1 MEFIGNKSIYFIVS
15 FLFIMNCGN
24 NNQKVYKQFD
34 SIDISTTQFSQED
47 ESAWNGGPG
56 FKVYAEQLGWETNN
70 NFVSIG
76 SPKAIKGDTITLVG
90 EEVMPPTFRNIGKE
104 TRSQFLSIIEAL
116 AYEPLLIYNYE
127 TSKFEPELA
136 THWRVGKDSLTFF
149 FRIDPRAK
157 WSDGRDVTANDI
169 VASYKL
175 RIDKGH
181 GDPTTYKGWEES
193 FYEPVS
199 ETKYIVSIK
208 SKKKDWGNFKSI
220 AEAIVYPSYYL
231 NKIDGATFLEKY
243 QYEMMPGTGP
253 YRIDMNL
260 TSQENNGIVVFNR
273 RKDYWAIDEPR
284 NIGINNFDVI
294 KFIFIDDDNQ
304 LIERFFTGDYDIY
317 LVSRAQW
324 WNERFTAEEYPQ
336 IKRGLTQRLKVFNF
350 KPTGVSGLAFNT
362 KEWPFDDIEVRKA
375 FSHIWNL
382 DKLMDKLFFNEYVA
396 TNSYWPWSKYE
407 HPDNPIQDYNPDK
420 ALQLL
425 NEAGWQKNPD
435 DKWLSKEEKIFEVDM
450 YTYAG
455 WDRIHNSLV
464 NDLEAIG
471 IKLNLVVIQNPF
483 EKFIQKT
490 FTMHYGGWT
499 GRPVPDPDQMLH
511 SKYADDIDVTNAT
524 SMANKTIDS
533 LIEAYETNW
542 NLDER
547 AQIIQQ
553 IDSIATREYH
563 YVFGWAAPYG
573 WRGLYQNRF
582 GMPERGLSYG
592 SNRYHKHW
600 GGWANHILL
609 WWSDPEKK
617 VRLMRARKSDT
628 ISLPIEDENKD
639 YWNKLSK

>member
-24 NNQKVYKQFD
+24 NDQKVYKQFD
-34 SIDISTTQFSQED
+34 TMDISTTQFSQED

-70 NFVSIG
+70 DFVSIG

-90 EEVMPPTFRNIGKE
+90 DEVMPPTFRNIGKE

-149 FRIDPRAK
+149 FRIDPRSK

-193 FYEPVS
+193 FYVPIA

-231 NKIDGATFLEKY
+231 NKIDGTTFLDKY

-253 YRIDMNL
+253 YRIYMNV

-294 KFIFIDDDNQ
+294 NFIFIDDDNQ
-304 LIERFFTGDYDIY
+304 LIERFFNGDYDIY
-317 LVSRAQW
+317 SVSRAQW

-350 KPTGVSGLAFNT
+350 KPTGVSGLSFNT
-362 KEWPFDDIEVRKA
+362 KEWPFDDILVRKA

-396 TNSYWPWSKYE
+396 TNSYYPWSKYE
-407 HPDNPIQDYNPDK
+407 YPDNPIQDYNPDK
-420 ALQLL
+420 TLELL
-425 NEAGWQKNPD
+425 KEAGWQKKPR

-455 WDRIHNSLV
+455 WDRIHNFLV

-471 IKLNLVVIQNPF
+471 IKLNLVVIQNAF

-490 FTMHYGGWT
+490 FTLHYGGWT
-499 GRPVPDPDQMLH
+499 GRPDPDPKQMLH
-511 SKYADDIDVTNAT
+511 SQYADDIDVTNTT

-533 LIEAYETNW
+533 LIEAYDANW
-542 NLDER
+542 NVNER
-547 AQIIQQ
+547 IKLIQQ

-582 GMPERGLSYG
+582 GMPESGLSYG
-592 SNRYHKHW
+592 SNIFKKYW
-600 GGWANHILL
+600 GGWATHILL

-617 VRLMRARKSDT
+617 ARLMRARKSDV
-628 ISLPIEDENKD
+628 ISLPIEEENKD